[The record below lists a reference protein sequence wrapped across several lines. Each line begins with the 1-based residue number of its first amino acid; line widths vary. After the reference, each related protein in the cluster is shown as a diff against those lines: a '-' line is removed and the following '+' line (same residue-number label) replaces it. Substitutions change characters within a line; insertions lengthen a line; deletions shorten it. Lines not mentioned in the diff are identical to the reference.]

1 MTVIQAVLQI
11 VIEHVARGERY
22 IKNHLIEAA
31 HPEHQLSGRARI
43 RELRLKGFLDYRV
56 HDDNTY
62 EVLTSLQD
70 LHAAW
75 RRLTGIEKA
84 PAVMRE
90 RTITSSHLTAQAA
103 NRTDTGGSVSVKEKE
118 YEPAEQVDIEEI
130 RKFRM
135 SLG

>member
-1 MTVIQAVLQI
+1 MHV
-11 VIEHVARGERY
+11 VIEHVARGERF

-31 HPEHQLSGRARI
+31 HPEHQLSGRARL

-62 EVLTSLQD
+62 EVLTKLED
-70 LHAAW
+70 LHVGW
-75 RRLTGIEKA
+75 RRLTGIGPVVSQHVALSHLSANPDTIIDAGASGPA
-84 PAVMRE
+84 PA
-90 RTITSSHLTAQAA
+90 
-103 NRTDTGGSVSVKEKE
+103 NKEDE
-118 YEPAEQVDIEEI
+118 EPAEQVDIEEI